1 MERPAPIDEQYTFLD
16 GVVISETDLKGIIT
30 FSNRKFCEI
39 SGYTKSELLG
49 ENHSILRHP
58 DIPKAVYKNL
68 WDTIQKGEI
77 WTGTIKNIRKDGRY
91 YWVYSHISAVRK
103 GDKIVGYIAAR
114 KQASPM
120 EIEEA
125 EEAYEKSLQEE
136 N

>member
-58 DIPKAVYKNL
+58 DIPKAVYKDL

-91 YWVYSHISAVRK
+91 YWVYSHISPVRK

-125 EEAYEKSLQEE
+125 EEAYEKSIQEE